1 MARIPYGR
9 MVAEEKISA
18 QQEEKLL
25 EEEMRLIELE
35 EEFKVTGVNQLK
47 TQLESNIMVLDK
59 KVKD

>member
-9 MVAEEKISA
+9 MVKEEKISA